1 VIRGPH
7 PAEAPFGVDAVA
19 QDARSQQHDKQN
31 LTTLNSPKYET
42 SRYSSKQPDFLATGF
57 SQGLSLEKDV
67 MCEKEGDIDHGQ

>member
-1 VIRGPH
+1 VISGPY
-7 PAEAPFGVDAVA
+7 PAEAPFGVDAVCPRRA
-19 QDARSQQHDKQN
+19 LSGTINKISQRQ
-31 LTTLNSPKYET
+31 TRLNAET